1 MVEPIMGE
9 GGIKVIPN
17 WCLKGLRKLCDQKKI
32 LLIVDEIQTGCSR
45 TGKFFAFEYAK
56 IKPDIVPIAKGL
68 AGGYPIGAVLMTKKI
83 AKAVK
88 PGIHGSTFG
97 GQPLQTKIGSIVMD
111 IISNQ
116 IFLNDIKKNSKYFH
130 DKLNEIKEKFPDI
143 IKEVRGK
150 GFLIGLKLYKDQSK
164 FIEDLMQNKLLTI
177 RAAENVIRILPHL
190 NVKKKELN
198 QALKIINKVCY
209 KNK

>member
-17 WCLKGLRKLCDQKKI
+17 FCLKGLRKLCDRKKI
-32 LLIVDEIQTGCSR
+32 LLIIDEIQTGCSR
-45 TGKFFAFEYAK
+45 TGEFFAFEYAK
-56 IKPDIVPIAKGL
+56 IKPDIVPVAKGL

-111 IISNQ
+111 IISKKS
-116 IFLNDIKKNSKYFH
+116 FL
-130 DKLNEIKEKFPDI
+130 
-143 IKEVRGK
+143 
-150 GFLIGLKLYKDQSK
+150 
-164 FIEDLMQNKLLTI
+164 T
-177 RAAENVIRILPHL
+177 
-190 NVKKKELN
+190 NVKKKF
-198 QALKIINKVCY
+198 KIFP
-209 KNK
+209 